1 MVQILL
7 QLFIVILLVMHA
19 IIQNL
24 EEKNIFFCINVIEK
38 RYAEA
43 DNSLFIYLF
52 SLLHSHE
59 KLKSWSRVHTND
71 KFWQITWNVE
81 KKKGSL
87 NLTHTD
93 DVFCSTTHLHH
104 VWGLLS
110 CLEVTWSHHRFG
122 LHISKGED

>member
-7 QLFIVILLVMHA
+7 QLFIVILLVMQE

-59 KLKSWSRVHTND
+59 KLKS
-71 KFWQITWNVE
+71 
-81 KKKGSL
+81 
-87 NLTHTD
+87 
-93 DVFCSTTHLHH
+93 
-104 VWGLLS
+104 
-110 CLEVTWSHHRFG
+110 
-122 LHISKGED
+122 